1 MRSIALATVR
11 WGDPTSD
18 EMMIGGLDF
27 VAASGA
33 TNE

>member
-1 MRSIALATVR
+1 MRSLSLAFAA
-11 WGDPTSD
+11 SD

-27 VAASGA
+27 VAVSGA

>member
-1 MRSIALATVR
+1 MRLLPLVFA
-11 WGDPTSD
+11 TSD

-27 VAASGA
+27 VAVSGA